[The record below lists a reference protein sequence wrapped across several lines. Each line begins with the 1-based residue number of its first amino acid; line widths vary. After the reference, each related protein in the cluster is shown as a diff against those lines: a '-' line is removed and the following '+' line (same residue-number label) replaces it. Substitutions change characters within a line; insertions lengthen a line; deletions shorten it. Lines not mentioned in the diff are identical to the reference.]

1 MGDIVIVGLNHRS
14 APVEV
19 RERLAF
25 PADTVG
31 HALRGLVSRDGIAE
45 GVILSTCN
53 RVEVCVL
60 AAQGYRGTDSVKE
73 FLSGWHAIPQAELSA
88 YLYHHIGEEAVRHV
102 FRVSSSLD
110 SMVLG
115 EPQILGQVKDAYG
128 YACEFRSIGP
138 VLDKFFNKAFSVAKR
153 VRTETKVA
161 SSAVSVSYA
170 AVELAKKILG
180 DLSDKTV
187 MLIGAGEMCEL
198 AARHLLSAGAKGIL
212 VTNRTFERAVRLA
225 EEFDGTPVRYEELT
239 VHLKRADIILSSTG
253 APHFI
258 LKREDVEEVIRI
270 RRNRPM
276 FFIDMAVPR
285 DIDPD
290 ANQID
295 NVYVYDID
303 DLNNVIETNLE
314 ERQREA
320 AKAEEI
326 VIAEV
331 AMFRRWLE
339 SQQVTP
345 TIVSLRKK
353 FDEIKEAEV
362 AKALSALGSQDPK
375 TRKVVESLASSIL
388 NKVLHPPISSL
399 KRDSDA
405 RSPMEMVA
413 VVREIFGLPD
423 EETPEEAG
431 ARESAPGQGG
441 NVGQ

>member
-1 MGDIVIVGLNHRS
+1 MSGIVIVGLNHRS

-25 PADTVG
+25 PADTIG
-31 HALRGLVSRDGIAE
+31 HALRGLVEREDIVE

-60 AAQGYRGTDSVKE
+60 AGAPYQGAAAVKE
-73 FLSGWHAIPQAELSA
+73 FLSAYHGMPKEELNG
-88 YLYHHIGEEAVRHV
+88 YLYHHQGEEAVKHL

-128 YACEFRSIGP
+128 YAAEFRTIGP
-138 VLDKFFNKAFSVAKR
+138 ILDKFYTKAFSVAKR

-170 AVELAKKILG
+170 AVELAKKIFGSLK
-180 DLSDKTV
+180 DKTV
-187 MLIGAGEMCEL
+187 LLIGAGEMCEL
-198 AARHLLSAGAKGIL
+198 AARHLLSAGVKGIL
-212 VTNRTFERAVRLA
+212 VTNRTFERAVKLA
-225 EEFDGTPVRYEELT
+225 EEFDGMPVRFDELQS
-239 VHLKRADIILSSTG
+239 HLKMADIILSSTG

-258 LKREDVEEVIRI
+258 LKKQEVEEVLRI
-270 RRNRPM
+270 RKNRPM

-314 ERQREA
+314 ERQKEA
-320 AKAEEI
+320 ARAEEI
-326 VIAEV
+326 VAAEV
-331 AMFRRWLE
+331 QSFFRWLE
-339 SQQVTP
+339 AQQVTP
-345 TIVSLRKK
+345 TIVMLRKK
-353 FDEIKEAEV
+353 FEEIKNAEV
-362 AKALSALGSQDPK
+362 AKAIAVLGSEDPK
-375 TRKVVESLASSIL
+375 TKKVVESMASAIL
-388 NKVLHPPISSL
+388 NKVLHPPIAAL
-399 KRDSDA
+399 KKDVDGRDVT
-405 RSPMEMVA
+405 ELVA
-413 VVREIFGLPD
+413 TVRELFDLP
-423 EETPEEAG
+423 ENG
-431 ARESAPGQGG
+431 GQSPPAADAG
-441 NVGQ
+441 NVKEGGEIG

>member
-1 MGDIVIVGLNHRS
+1 MSSIVIVGLNHRT

-25 PADTVG
+25 PPDSIG
-31 HALRGLVSRDGIAE
+31 NALRGLVEREEVAE
-45 GVILSTCN
+45 GIILSTCN

-60 AAQGYRGTDSVKE
+60 ADEAYKGAAAVRQ
-73 FLSGWHAIPQAELSA
+73 FLSAYHGIPGDELSG
-88 YLYHHIGEEAVRHV
+88 YLYHHEGEEAVKHL

-128 YACEFRSIGP
+128 FAAEFRTIGP
-138 VLDKFFNKAFSVAKR
+138 VLDKFYTKAFSVAKR

-170 AVELAKKILG
+170 AVELAKKIFGNLK
-180 DLSDKTV
+180 DKTV

-198 AARHLLSAGAKGIL
+198 AARHLLSAGIKGIL
-212 VTNRTFERAVRLA
+212 VTNRTFERAVKLA
-225 EEFDGTPVRYEELT
+225 EEFDGVPVRFDELLS
-239 VHLKRADIILSSTG
+239 HLKTADIILSSTG

-258 LKREDVEEVIRI
+258 LKRENVEEVLRL
-270 RRNRPM
+270 RKNRPM

-314 ERQREA
+314 ERQKEA
-320 AKAEEI
+320 ARAEEI
-326 VIAEV
+326 VAGEV
-331 AMFRRWLE
+331 RNFFRWLE
-339 SQQVTP
+339 AQQVTP
-345 TIVSLRKK
+345 TIVMLRKK
-353 FDEIKEAEV
+353 FEEIKNAEV
-362 AKALSALGSQDPK
+362 AKAVSMLGAEDPK
-375 TRKVVESLASSIL
+375 TKKVVESMASAIL
-388 NKVLHPPISSL
+388 NKVLHPPIAAL
-399 KRDSDA
+399 KKDVDGRNVT
-405 RSPMEMVA
+405 ELVA
-413 VVREIFGLPD
+413 AVRELFDLAENGGQ
-423 EETPEEAG
+423 T
-431 ARESAPGQGG
+431 ESAPEEQKGREGG
-441 NVGQ
+441 KIG